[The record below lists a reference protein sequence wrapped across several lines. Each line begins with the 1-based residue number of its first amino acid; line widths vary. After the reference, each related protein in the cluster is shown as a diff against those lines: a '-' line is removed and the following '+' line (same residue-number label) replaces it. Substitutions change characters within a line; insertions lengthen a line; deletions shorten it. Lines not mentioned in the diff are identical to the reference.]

1 MADLVVQSK
10 VKEAIKGLDMRM
22 SGDLPDALD
31 AKVKE
36 LLAAA
41 AERAK
46 AHGKG
51 TIKPFDL

>member
-10 VKEAIKGLDMRM
+10 VKEAVKGLDMRM
-22 SGDLPDALD
+22 SGELPDALD

-41 AERAK
+41 AARAK
-46 AHGKG
+46 ANKKG
-51 TIKPFDL
+51 TIQPHDL